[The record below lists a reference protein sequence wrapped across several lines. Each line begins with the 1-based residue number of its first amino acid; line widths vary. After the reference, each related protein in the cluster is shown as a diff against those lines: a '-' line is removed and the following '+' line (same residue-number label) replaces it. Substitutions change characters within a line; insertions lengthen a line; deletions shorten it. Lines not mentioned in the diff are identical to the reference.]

1 MLPIAVRMPAR
12 FGISRHGPM
21 KAPMKTALNIAGPLY
36 VFVPLLL
43 GLLLGGCGPS
53 YYLGSYERDISSSTR
68 AIETARDDAHRAAAY
83 TKRGSAYSEKA
94 RYSRAFR
101 LISPDEYA
109 RLFGLAIKDHDQ
121 AVALDPASP
130 ETYFSRGVAYYDR
143 AVLEVVVNGAL
154 VGNKA
159 TWNLWFDP
167 AIADFRKATGK
178 DPRHS
183 LAWDRLGLSHET
195 IGELDQAI
203 DAYTHVMAVDPKLG
217 RTRLGDAYCERGN
230 SNQNE
235 KKYDAAIAD
244 YEKSIDTGASGD
256 GCSCDPYNPLFGL
269 YTEQRRY
276 DQGWLVVRKAWSY
289 GKWIMPDLLDRLQK
303 ESGRK
308 N

>member
-1 MLPIAVRMPAR
+1 
-12 FGISRHGPM
+12 M
-21 KAPMKTALNIAGPLY
+21 KALVEIARPLDTS
-36 VFVPLLL
+36 VLLL
-43 GLLLGGCGPS
+43 GLVVGGCGPS
-53 YYLGSYERDISSSTR
+53 SYLASYERDISSSTR
-68 AIETARDDAHRAAAY
+68 AINTARDDAQRAAAY

-94 RYSRAFR
+94 RYSRAFK

-121 AVALDPASP
+121 AIALDPASA
-130 ETYFSRGVAYYDR
+130 EAYYSRGVAYYDR
-143 AVLEVVVNGAL
+143 AVLEVVVNGTL

-167 AIADFRKATGK
+167 ALADFRKATEK

-203 DAYTHVMAVDPKLG
+203 NAYTQEMALDQKLG
-217 RTRLGDAYCERGN
+217 RSRLADAYCERGN
-230 SNQNE
+230 ADQKE

-244 YEKSIDTGASGD
+244 YEKSIDTGAIAD

-269 YTEQRRY
+269 YTEDRRY
-276 DQGWLVVRKAWSY
+276 DQGWVVVRKAWSY
-289 GKWIMPDLLDRLQK
+289 GKWIMPDLLDRLKK
-303 ESGRK
+303 ESGRS